1 MNNEEPYRDQAERL
15 KQRIEKINEKIEDKD
30 VLPPREQIH
39 RQKKKKTK
47 WKLKYP
53 LIRLLVLFFILLPII
68 IFSVISYQ
76 DGAKTV
82 NGIEKSTKDNV
93 GYETI
98 NLEKSKEDDETNLEK
113 SDESQ
118 EIIIENSDSEEPGEE
133 SQNSVEQKPEENVN
147 TSVQTPSTN
156 ENKTDTQVDKN
167 SEQVIVTET
176 PETKETPG
184 STETTETSTESKIKY
199 HTVKPNENLYRL
211 AMTYYNSP
219 KGMDIIMIAN
229 NLNSN
234 QISAGQVLKIPPNN

>member
-15 KQRIEKINEKIEDKD
+15 KQRIEKINQKIEDKD

-82 NGIEKSTKDNV
+82 NGIEKSAEDSV

-98 NLEKSKEDDETNLEK
+98 NLEKSEENDETNLEK

-118 EIIIENSDSEEPGEE
+118 ETIIENIDSEEPVEE
-133 SQNSVEQKPEENVN
+133 SQDSEEQKPEEILN
-147 TSVQTPSTN
+147 TSDQTPNTN
-156 ENKTDTQVDKN
+156 ENKTDTPEDKN
-167 SEQVIVTET
+167 SEQETVTET
-176 PETKETPG
+176 TETTETKET
-184 STETTETSTESKIKY
+184 TETTETSTESKMIF

-211 AMTYYNSP
+211 AMKYYNSP
-219 KGMDIIMIAN
+219 KGMDIIMKAN
-229 NLNSN
+229 NLNSK

>member
-15 KQRIEKINEKIEDKD
+15 KQRIEKINEKIEDKA

-47 WKLKYP
+47 LKLKYP
-53 LIRLLVLFFILLPII
+53 LIRLLVLFFILLPVI

-82 NGIEKSTKDNV
+82 SGIEKPTEDNV

-98 NLEKSKEDDETNLEK
+98 DLEKSKEDDETNLEK

-118 EIIIENSDSEEPGEE
+118 ETIIENSDSEEPDDEI
-133 SQNSVEQKPEENVN
+133 VN
-147 TSVQTPSTN
+147 KSVQTPSTD

-167 SEQVIVTET
+167 SEQEKV
-176 PETKETPG
+176 
-184 STETTETSTESKIKY
+184 TETTETQVETETTVRENTETSTKSKEIY

-211 AMTYYNSP
+211 AMKYYNSP
-219 KGMDIIMIAN
+219 KGMDIIMNAN
-229 NLNSN
+229 NLNSK
-234 QISAGQVLKIPPNN
+234 QIRAGQVLKIPPSN